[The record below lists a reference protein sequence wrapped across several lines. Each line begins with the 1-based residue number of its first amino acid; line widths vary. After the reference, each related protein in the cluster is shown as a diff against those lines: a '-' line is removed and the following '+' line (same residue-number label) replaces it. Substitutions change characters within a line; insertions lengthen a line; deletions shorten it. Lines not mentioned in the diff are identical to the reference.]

1 MSSAGA
7 GDPARAARG
16 RQHHPQWMPQK
27 TKQQTPAAGGPSSR
41 DGSRSHQSWSRSRSW
56 SWSRCRC
63 CSAFVACASGCTQWQ
78 TVASVNC
85 STKLCS
91 ISCTSSQS
99 CQLLNQPPPS
109 LPLRSLSHAPLPAA
123 VAVCA
128 LQMQQLSEIC
138 LL

>member
-7 GDPARAARG
+7 EDPARAARG

-27 TKQQTPAAGGPSSR
+27 TKQQTPAAGGARSR
-41 DGSRSHQSWSRSRSW
+41 DGSSSHRSQSRRRSGSW
-56 SWSRCRC
+56 SWSRC

-99 CQLLNQPPPS
+99 CQLLNQPPP
-109 LPLRSLSHAPLPAA
+109 PPPPISHAPLPAA

-138 LL
+138 IL

>member
-7 GDPARAARG
+7 EDPARAARG
-16 RQHHPQWMPQK
+16 WQL
-27 TKQQTPAAGGPSSR
+27 AAGCRKKPNSRHQRQGGARSR
-41 DGSRSHQSWSRSRSW
+41 DGSSSHRSQSRSRSGSW
-56 SWSRCRC
+56 SWSWSRC

-99 CQLLNQPPPS
+99 CQLLNQPPP
-109 LPLRSLSHAPLPAA
+109 PPPPLSHAPLPAA

-138 LL
+138 IL